1 MSKKVMEI
9 KVFGHFNPKG
19 FISFY
24 FLLMLFYFVYC
35 CITLMSKSKLEGNVM
50 FKNAFG
56 VLQKVGKALML
67 PVALLPAAGILL
79 ALGAALQNPV
89 LLDIAPFL
97 DNSGVAKVASIMQN
111 AGGIVF
117 GNLALL
123 FAVGVAVGLA
133 GGEGVAGLAAIIG
146 YLIMNVTMGTALG
159 LTAEDVNGLNYASIL
174 GVPTLQTGV
183 FGGIIVGIIAAA
195 LYNKF
200 YEIELPSYLGFF
212 AGKRFVPIV
221 TAGTSILLGLLM
233 LVIWPPIQAGLNA
246 FSQNMVHANLTLS
259 AFIFGVIERSLIPF
273 GLHHIFYSPFWY
285 EFGEYVTKAGEVVR
299 GDQRIFMAQIS
310 DNVQNLTAGTFMTG
324 KFPFMMFGLPAAALA
339 IYQEARPERKAVV
352 GGLMASAA
360 LTSFLTGITEPIE
373 FSFLFVAPVLFGI
386 HAIFAGLSFMVMHL
400 LNVKIG
406 MTFSGGLIDY
416 ILFGLINPQTNAWL
430 VIPVGLAFSVI
441 YYFGFRF
448 AIRKFNLKTPGREV
462 AEETA
467 DAADA
472 QGNELPYQIL
482 EAMGGKDNI
491 VHLDACITRL
501 RVSVKDVK
509 HVDKDRLKQLGA
521 AGVLEVGNN
530 IQAIFGP
537 RSETIKGQ
545 MKDIMSGK
553 KPSPATQPSA
563 AKEVEQQ
570 IEEVNPG
577 ALQNEEKANEVFVS
591 PIKGEI
597 KPITEVPDSVF
608 SGKMMGDG
616 FAILPSEGTV
626 VSPVDGKIVNVFPTK
641 HAIGIVSDGGREI
654 LIHVGIDTVNLK
666 GQGFETLVSENDRV
680 EKGQALIK
688 VDLDFVKKN
697 APSIIT
703 PVVFTN
709 LKQGEK
715 VVLKKQGAV
724 ELKEENII
732 SIEK

>member
-1 MSKKVMEI
+1 MP
-9 KVFGHFNPKG
+9 FNFAQMKTLNGLKNIGG
-19 FISFY
+19 F
-24 FLLMLFYFVYC
+24 
-35 CITLMSKSKLEGNVM
+35 VM
-50 FKNAFG
+50 FKKAFG

-79 ALGAALQNPV
+79 ALGSALRNPA
-89 LLDIAPFL
+89 LLDLAPFL
-97 DNSGVAKVASIMQN
+97 DNSGVDMVAAVMQK
-111 AGGIVF
+111 AGDIVF
-117 GNLALL
+117 GNLPLL

-133 GGEGVAGLAAIIG
+133 GGEGTAGLAAIIG
-146 YLIMNVTMGTALG
+146 YLIMNVTMGTVLG
-159 LTAEDVNGLNYASIL
+159 ITAKDVNGLSYAYIL

-212 AGKRFVPIV
+212 AGKRFVPII
-221 TAGTSILLGLLM
+221 TAGTAVILGLIM
-233 LVIWPPIQAGLNA
+233 MVIWPPIQSGLNA

-259 AFIFGVIERSLIPF
+259 AFIFGVVERSLIPF

-310 DNVQNLTAGTFMTG
+310 DNVQHLTAGTFMTG

-339 IYQEARPERKAVV
+339 IYHEARPEKKAVV

-386 HAIFAGLSFMVMHL
+386 HAIFAGLSFMIMHL

-416 ILFGLINPQTNAWL
+416 ILFGLINPQTHAWR
-430 VIPVGLAFSVI
+430 VIPVGLVFAVI

-448 AIRKFNLKTPGREV
+448 AIRKFNLMTPGREPD
-462 AEETA
+462 EEEME
-467 DAADA
+467 DSKGAAGDLA
-472 QGNELPYQIL
+472 YNIL
-482 EAMGGKDNI
+482 AAMGGKENI
-491 VHLDACITRL
+491 SHLDACITRL
-501 RVSVKDVK
+501 RVSVNDIKK
-509 HVDKDRLKQLGA
+509 VDKEQLKKLGA

-545 MKDIMSGK
+545 MKDIMNGK
-553 KPSPATQPSA
+553 KPRAVEPNS
-563 AKEVEQQ
+563 AKEIEQQ
-570 IEEVNPG
+570 IEEVNPK
-577 ALQNEEKANEVFVS
+577 ALQTEHNADDVFVS

-597 KPITEVPDSVF
+597 KPITEVPDAVF

-616 FAILPSEGTV
+616 FAIVPAEGIV
-626 VSPVDGKIVNVFPTK
+626 VSPVDGKIVNLFPTK
-641 HAIGIVSDGGREI
+641 HAIGLLSDSGREI
-654 LIHVGIDTVNLK
+654 LIHFGIDTVNLK
-666 GQGFETLVSENDRV
+666 GEGFEALVSENDRV
-680 EKGQALIK
+680 QKGQPLLK
-688 VDLDFVKKN
+688 VDLEHIKN
-697 APSIIT
+697 NAKSTIT
-703 PVVFTN
+703 PIVFTN
-709 LKQGEK
+709 LAEGEK
-715 VVLKKQGAV
+715 IVINKTGNVDLN
-724 ELKEENII
+724 EENII
-732 SIEK
+732 FISK